1 MLLTT
6 LRYDHTVRQPETVF
20 DEIAKVSVDQEMT
33 DLAAHIIDKK
43 KGKFDPSKFDDRYED
58 ALLALI
64 KAKQSGKKPPIVS
77 AAEPPSNVVNLFDAL
92 KKSLASEGGTPAKAR
107 PAPRKSSA
115 AGEKTVKKASAGRR
129 R

>member
-6 LRYDHTVRQPETVF
+6 LRYDRTVRQPETVF

-64 KAKQSGKKPPIVS
+64 KAKKAGKKPPVVS

-92 KKSLASEGGTPAKAR
+92 KKSLASEGGRSAAKGKPSAVRQR
-107 PAPRKSSA
+107 PA
-115 AGEKTVKKASAGRR
+115 KKASAGSRR
-129 R
+129 